1 MADKKKA
8 RSNSA
13 PMVKYGTM
21 QNPRTTDANH
31 KARSNSAHAVKFHT
45 MRPTSSCA
53 NQKKTCETDRGHE
66 LKERDADVAI
76 NSSEQ
81 LEENEIPPSDNQDNL
96 NQGMKTCKTDKG
108 HELNETDE
116 DVVINSSEQ
125 SEENEIPP
133 SDNLDNLNQGMPRSR
148 SCPTNKYNTWAPS
161 RSSEKKQ
168 RPTSSCANQKKT
180 CKIDKGH
187 ELNETDADVVINS
200 SEQSEENE
208 IPPSDN
214 LDHLNQGMP
223 RSRSFPTNKYNT
235 WGSSRSSEK
244 NKSKADCNCK
254 QGANERNG
262 RKETG
267 AEGCDQPDA
276 APKTLQS
283 NHAAEVIDEPSVD
296 LVHEITFRS
305 LSEEIG
311 REWETLATY
320 LGVGEK
326 RIEHIKYDNPNNI
339 KQQIY
344 RMLLKWKSM
353 CDDFGSSSF
362 HFLADNLDRVE
373 RKPLAAQLRGDFK

>member
-96 NQGMKTCKTDKG
+96 NQGM
-108 HELNETDE
+108 
-116 DVVINSSEQ
+116 
-125 SEENEIPP
+125 
-133 SDNLDNLNQGMPRSR
+133 PRSR

-168 RPTSSCANQKKT
+168 TSSNSAHSKYHTMRPTSSCANQKKT